1 MCLMCLSGCQFVCGL
16 WPRVGRRPPG
26 IYPSRLCL
34 FCVELSAALRMTP
47 STDSNPPFPST
58 RRILDQLL
66 TRGPL
71 GRPLTPTN
79 GTLYPSIH
87 RGQAAF
93 GAVLV
98 WRKRAVLCPEVERSA
113 VLVPRASRDDHL
125 PLQLPIRTPAFPGRI
140 CPLRGRMLLGVPQD
154 RDALRSGQTLHDLAR
169 PPKGVATVAR
179 GGAQGAL
186 ERLSVDVGGVNARTR
201 DESSR
206 TVFPD
211 QHPPRSPS
219 CGCGVIAGLW

>member
-1 MCLMCLSGCQFVCGL
+1 MVLTDAWGRSNAGHKEVQGCERGSEFVCLMCLSGCQFVCGL

-113 VLVPRASRDDHL
+113 VLVPRASRDDHRHCSCRSEPL
-125 PLQLPIRTPAFPGRI
+125 PFRVAYVHFAEGCSSVSRRTVMPSA
-140 CPLRGRMLLGVPQD
+140 
-154 RDALRSGQTLHDLAR
+154 AA
-169 PPKGVATVAR
+169 
-179 GGAQGAL
+179 
-186 ERLSVDVGGVNARTR
+186 RLSTT
-201 DESSR
+201 SR
-206 TVFPD
+206 
-211 QHPPRSPS
+211 
-219 CGCGVIAGLW
+219 GLPKE